1 MTEQDKSLQ
10 IPQNQQLMSEDKW
23 IEYIRPIQQQI
34 DEIREKYGEASKEWV
49 FTRAG
54 AGGKSFDYVRDGFF
68 EEILNEHFPD
78 WSFLITHTGY
88 IGQLIYVTGR
98 LILNFKGVR
107 RIFDDAGEDKVS
119 LQDDGTMVPGA
130 VKAAVTD
137 CFKRCAHRA
146 LGAAENVYNQIDLK
160 RKANVQK
167 VTDAIKYTEEIL
179 GEPEPAISSDNYT
192 RLQDAH
198 EYFQGLE
205 LPTTDKGWEQLNITL
220 KRFQIL
226 KEAVDAER
234 RRD

>member
-10 IPQNQQLMSEDKW
+10 IPQNQQLMNEDEW

-34 DEIREKYGEASKEWV
+34 EEIIEKYGDASREWV
-49 FTRAG
+49 FTRPG
-54 AGGKSFDYVRDGFF
+54 AGGKFFDYVRDGFF
-68 EEILNEHFPD
+68 EEILNEYFPD
-78 WSFLITHTGY
+78 WNFLITHTGY

-107 RIFDDAGEDKVS
+107 RVFDDAGEDKVK

-137 CFKRCAHRA
+137 CFKRCCHRA
-146 LGAAENVYNQIDLK
+146 LGAAENVYNKIDLE

-167 VTDAIKYTEEIL
+167 VADVIKYIEEIL
-179 GEPEPAISSDNYT
+179 GDPEPAISTDNFDKMQSAY
-192 RLQDAH
+192 
-198 EYFQGLE
+198 EYFNDLE
-205 LPTTDKGWEQLNITL
+205 LPTTEKGWEQLNITL